1 MRRKAASLFLGLA
14 VLGFT
19 AACSATAD
27 TRTDSRTASPVVC
40 EIALDAIP
48 GGTRVSGIVTADR
61 AIAGTYEMAI
71 RAPSASIRQGGD
83 FEARPGQRV
92 TIAETELVGPA
103 RASRSSSP
111 SAMAASARAAARPRC
126 NARADPSLQR
136 GPAPDFQHPD
146 LSRRTADICKGP
158 DP

>member
-1 MRRKAASLFLGLA
+1 MHSPVSLSALPMRRKAASLFLGLA

-92 TIAETELVGPA
+92 TIAETELVGP
-103 RASRSSSP
+103 RAGQQVELAIRYGGERQSCRP
-111 SAMAASARAAARPRC
+111 SA
-126 NARADPSLQR
+126 L
-136 GPAPDFQHPD
+136 
-146 LSRRTADICKGP
+146 
-158 DP
+158 